1 MYLVVILVLQRHECF
16 SSMLYF
22 YKFMNERCIQELLT
36 FMKRGSRALVYMN
49 FVLLQQY
56 DNLWRALEL

>member
-16 SSMLYF
+16 SSMLYIESIL
-22 YKFMNERCIQELLT
+22 ERCIQELLT